1 MNTRGCLL
9 AMTLTGCIGYGI
21 NPFEEP
27 VDPGS
32 EVPSTP
38 ASWGVGNQV
47 CNLAADP
54 GNLISPDEDCG
65 HTYTVDEPWDVE
77 VEWTF
82 GDGTELSHHAVHVP
96 LVANLTDTNYD
107 GKINTDDVPNVV
119 LPTWSQDYNNGA
131 LVVLNGA
138 NGELVWQAEG
148 IHAIGGHT
156 LGDIDA
162 DGFTD
167 IVAFNTNKCPILFDR
182 NGNVLWT
189 ATECSTVNFPQTTI
203 ADLQGD
209 QSPEVITEHG
219 IYDGKTGSL
228 KVAFHHDFNAIPY
241 TMPSIGDI
249 DLDGEQE
256 VVLGNR
262 VYGPD
267 GTIEWSAS
275 FQGHYGHWS
284 AILNVDDD
292 PEAEV
297 LMIGDGKMAVYEHQG
312 DQKSISETEQTAA
325 SPPCAADFDGDGL
338 TEIAWAAQ
346 GEFYVYR
353 LDGSQL
359 WKTPILDH
367 TGLSGCAGY
376 DINGD
381 GAYEIIYA
389 DESIFYIMDG
399 ATGDYLY
406 TNEDHGSPTAFE
418 YPSIADVDN
427 DGSAEILFS
436 SASAIDENPKRSL
449 TVLGHRG
456 DGWARSGS
464 AWPGHDFAVSNV
476 QPDGSLPKEIP
487 LYWLDQNV
495 YRARPIVDTWNM
507 GVDLAV
513 QISDVCYEGCEPESM
528 VQVAIQVTNNGIQ
541 DSYQDIPV
549 SLYSVDGDDFTLL
562 ETFHVDAIPAATQN
576 EGLILELT
584 VEQGG
589 KDGYV
594 VRVDDDGSGFGIELE
609 CAEDNN
615 QDIWLDL
622 PC

>member
-1 MNTRGCLL
+1 M
-9 AMTLTGCIGYGI
+9 GYGI
-21 NPFEEP
+21 NPFDEP
-27 VDPGS
+27 VDPGP
-32 EVPSTP
+32 EVPDTP
-38 ASWGVGNQV
+38 VSWGVGNQV

-107 GKINTDDVPNVV
+107 GKINTEDVPNVV

-167 IVAFNTNKCPILFDR
+167 IVAFDNNKCPILFDR

-209 QSPEVITEHG
+209 QTPEVITEHG
-219 IYDGKTGSL
+219 IYDGKTGAL

-262 VYGPD
+262 VYSPD
-267 GTIEWSAS
+267 GTIEWSAPI
-275 FQGHYGHWS
+275 QGQYGHWS

-312 DQKSISETEQTAA
+312 DQKSVSETEQTAA

-376 DINGD
+376 DVNGD

-389 DESIFYIMDG
+389 DESIFYILDG

-436 SASAIDENPKRSL
+436 SASSITDSPKRSL

-456 DGWARSGS
+456 DGWAPSGS
-464 AWPGHDFAVSNV
+464 SWPGHDFAVSNV
-476 QPDGSLPKEIP
+476 HPNGNLPKEIP